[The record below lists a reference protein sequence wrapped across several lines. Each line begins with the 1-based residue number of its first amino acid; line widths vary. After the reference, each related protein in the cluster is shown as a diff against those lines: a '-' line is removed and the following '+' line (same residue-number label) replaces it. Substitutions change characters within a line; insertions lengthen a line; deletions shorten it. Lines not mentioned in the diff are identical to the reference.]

1 MYQEQEKRLYYI
13 SNDEVDYERIE
24 LIDRQ
29 VGKTLHAIS
38 SHPLVKKKKIYDTLY
53 TKLLK
58 QLNAPILKIDYY
70 EGSKVVSDGTFIIG
84 FKKSTPAIYKFILL
98 REELPNLIDLE
109 RFNSFTVSSK
119 KQSFKSS
126 FKQSQIIFL
135 FNLLRQ
141 DKIIKDDN
149 DTFIAE
155 IISCLTGYSSQ
166 KVRQNMKNSL
176 SNNAR
181 LELINW
187 LEKLLRKLKDN
198 EF

>member
-1 MYQEQEKRLYYI
+1 MHPEQEKRLYYI

-29 VGKTLHAIS
+29 LGKTLHAIS
-38 SHPLVKKKKIYDTLY
+38 SHPLVAKKKIYDTLY

-70 EGSKVVSDGTFIIG
+70 EGNKVVSDGTFIIG
-84 FKKSTPAIYKFILL
+84 FKKSTPAIYKFILF
-98 REELPNLIDLE
+98 REELHNLIDLE
-109 RFNSFTVSSK
+109 RLDALIVSSK

-141 DKIIKDDN
+141 DKVIKDDN
-149 DTFIAE
+149 DTFIAN
-155 IISCLTGYSSQ
+155 IINRLTGYSSQ
-166 KVRQNMKNSL
+166 KVRQNMKISL

-187 LEKLLRKLKDN
+187 TEKLLKDN
-198 EF
+198 KS